1 MEYHEII
8 IVGAGASGLMCG
20 YLLGR
25 QGRDV
30 CILDKNETGGKKL
43 AATGNGRCNYTNQNM
58 SPACYYGDRKYVEHI
73 LERFGPK
80 EAIALFGELGILT
93 REKDGYCY
101 PYNGQAATVRELLV
115 QACRESGVVFSY
127 STKAAKI
134 IHKREGT
141 YELRCGGGVT
151 YQCRSLILA
160 TGGRANG
167 PLGGDGSGYK
177 LCRSM
182 GHRVTPVFPGLTGLR
197 AEGSEW
203 KQLAGIRMQ
212 GKVTLFANHN
222 LLGEETGEIQIVK
235 DGISGIP
242 VFQLCRLA
250 AEAMAEGKRV
260 TGKIDFVPHLT
271 ESQLEDWLIKY
282 GSRGLSGI
290 VNKKWIPVL
299 TKKEKD
305 KKKLAEI
312 LKKYQVSVSDT
323 FGLEKAQ
330 VSAGGVA
337 TEEICVDTME
347 SLLHR
352 DLYLLGELQD
362 VDGICGGYNLHFA
375 WATAAICSQHI
386 INETCVKEDRY
397 VTIQSV

>member
-30 CILDKNETGGKKL
+30 CILDKNETAGKKL
-43 AATGNGRCNYTNQNM
+43 AATGNGRCNFTNQSM
-58 SPACYYGDRKYVEHI
+58 SPACYYGDRKYVEQI
-73 LERFGPK
+73 LKRFGP
-80 EAIALFGELGILT
+80 EDAIALFGELGILT

-115 QACRESGVVFSY
+115 QGCRESGVVFSY

-134 IHKREGT
+134 IHKKEGT

-182 GHRVTPVFPGLTGLR
+182 GHRVTPVHPGLTGLK

-212 GKVTLFANHN
+212 GKISLYADD
-222 LLGEETGEIQIVK
+222 LQLGEEIGEIQIVK

-250 AEAMAEGKRV
+250 AEAMEQGKRV
-260 TGKIDFVPHLT
+260 TGKIDFVPQMT
-271 ESQLEDWLIKY
+271 RSQLEEWLIRHE
-282 GSRGLSGI
+282 SRGLSGI

-299 TKKEKD
+299 TKKEKELNRLSAVM
-305 KKKLAEI
+305 KEYK
-312 LKKYQVSVSDT
+312 VTVSDT

-330 VSAGGVA
+330 VTAGGVA

-375 WATAAICSQHI
+375 WATAAICSQHLI
-386 INETCVKEDRY
+386 DEKG
-397 VTIQSV
+397 

>member
-25 QGRDV
+25 QGKDV
-30 CILDKNETGGKKL
+30 CILDKNETAGKKL
-43 AATGNGRCNYTNQNM
+43 AATGNGRCNYTNRNM
-58 SPACYYGDRKYVEHI
+58 SPACYYGDQGYVDQI
-73 LERFGPK
+73 LERFGP
-80 EAIALFGELGILT
+80 EDAIALFGELGILT

-101 PYNGQAATVRELLV
+101 PYSGQAATVRELLV
-115 QACRESGVVFSY
+115 QACRESGIVFSFC
-127 STKAAKI
+127 TKAAKI
-134 IHKREGT
+134 IHKKEEI
-141 YELRCGGGVT
+141 YELVCGGGVT

-177 LCRSM
+177 FCRSM
-182 GHRVTPVFPGLTGLR
+182 GHRVTQVFPGLTGLM

-212 GKVTLFANHN
+212 GKISLYADHI
-222 LLGEETGEIQIVK
+222 LLGEEAGEIQIVK

-260 TGKIDFVPHLT
+260 TGRIDFVPQMT
-271 ESQLEDWLIKY
+271 ESQLKEWLKRH

-290 VNKKWIPVL
+290 LNKKWIPVL
-299 TKKEKD
+299 TRREKD
-305 KKKLAEI
+305 LNR
-312 LKKYQVSVSDT
+312 LSVVMKKYKVSVTDT
-323 FGLEKAQ
+323 FGMEKAQ

-337 TEEICVDTME
+337 TEEICVETME

-352 DLYLLGELQD
+352 GLYLLGELQD

-375 WATAAICSQHI
+375 WATAVICSQHL
-386 INETCVKEDRY
+386 INERG
-397 VTIQSV
+397 

>member
-30 CILDKNETGGKKL
+30 CILDKNETAGKKL

-73 LERFGPK
+73 LERFGP
-80 EAIALFGELGILT
+80 EDAITLFGELGILT
-93 REKDGYCY
+93 REKEGYCY
-101 PYNGQAATVRELLV
+101 PYNGQAATVREHLV
-115 QACRESGVVFSY
+115 QGCLESGVVFSY
-127 STKAAKI
+127 NTKVAKI
-134 IHKREGT
+134 LHKKEEA
-141 YELRCGGGVT
+141 YELRCGGGAI
-151 YQCRSLILA
+151 YQCRCLILA

-182 GHRVTPVFPGLTGLR
+182 GHRVTPVLPGLTGLK

-212 GKVTLFANHN
+212 GKIALYGDGL
-222 LLGEETGEIQIVK
+222 LLGEEAGEIQIVK

-250 AEAMAEGKRV
+250 AEAMEQGKKV
-260 TGKIDFVPHLT
+260 TGKIDFIPQMT
-271 ESQLEDWLIKY
+271 GSQLEEWLIGH

-290 VNKKWIPVL
+290 VNKKWLPVL
-299 TKKEKD
+299 TKKGKD
-305 KKKLAEI
+305 PDRLCKV
-312 LKKYQVSVSDT
+312 LKEYKVSVSDT

-337 TEEICVDTME
+337 TEEICADTME
-347 SLLHR
+347 SLLHP

-375 WATAAICSQHI
+375 WATAVVCSQHI
-386 INETCVKEDRY
+386 IETFAKEDKY
-397 VTIQSV
+397 VTIQPV

>member
-1 MEYHEII
+1 MECYEII
-8 IVGAGASGLMCG
+8 IVGAGAAGLMCG

-30 CILDKNETGGKKL
+30 CILDKNETAGKKL
-43 AATGNGRCNYTNQNM
+43 AATGNGRCNYTNRNM
-58 SPACYYGDRKYVEHI
+58 SPECYYGDRGYVEQI
-73 LERFGPK
+73 LKRFGPD

-115 QACRESGVVFSY
+115 RACLESGVVFSY
-127 STKAAKI
+127 RTKAAKI
-134 IHKREGT
+134 IHKKEGT

-160 TGGRANG
+160 SGGRANG
-167 PLGGDGSGYK
+167 SLGGDGSGYK

-182 GHRVTPVFPGLTGLR
+182 GHRVTPVLPGLTGLK
-197 AEGSEW
+197 AEGGEW

-212 GKVTLFANHN
+212 GKISLYADDL
-222 LLGEETGEIQIVK
+222 LLGEECGEIQIVK

-250 AEAMAEGKRV
+250 AGAMEQGKRV
-260 TGKIDFVPHLT
+260 TGKIDFVPQMT
-271 ESQLEDWLIKY
+271 KSQLEEWLIRH
-282 GSRGLSGI
+282 GTHRLSGI

-299 TKKEKD
+299 SKEKELD
-305 KKKLAEI
+305 RLSAV
-312 LKKYQVSVSDT
+312 LKEYKVSVSDT

-352 DLYLLGELQD
+352 GLYLLGELQD

-386 INETCVKEDRY
+386 INEKG
-397 VTIQSV
+397 

>member
-30 CILDKNETGGKKL
+30 CLLDKNDTAGKKL
-43 AATGNGRCNYTNQNM
+43 AATGNGRCNYTNRNM
-58 SPACYYGDRKYVEHI
+58 SPVCYYGDRNYVEQI
-73 LERFGPK
+73 LKRFGPE
-80 EAIALFGELGILT
+80 EAITLFGELGILT

-115 QACRESGVVFSY
+115 QACRESGVVFAY
-127 STKAAKI
+127 GTKAAKI
-134 IHKREGT
+134 IHKKEGM
-141 YELRCGGGVT
+141 YELRCGSGVI

-182 GHRVTPVFPGLTGLR
+182 GHHVTQVVPGLTGLK

-212 GKVTLFANHN
+212 GKFSLYADHM
-222 LLGEETGEIQIVK
+222 LLGEEAGEIQIVK

-250 AEAMAEGKRV
+250 AKAMEEGKKV
-260 TGKIDFVPHLT
+260 TGKIDFVPQMT
-271 ESQLEDWLIKY
+271 ESQMEEWLIQH

-299 TKKEKD
+299 TKREKN
-305 KKKLAEI
+305 LNRLSAVM
-312 LKKYQVSVSDT
+312 KKYEVSVSDT

-362 VDGICGGYNLHFA
+362 IDGICGGYNLHFA
-375 WATAAICSQHI
+375 WATAAICSQHLMN
-386 INETCVKEDRY
+386 NEDKNVK
-397 VTIQSV
+397 I

>member
-30 CILDKNETGGKKL
+30 CILDKNETAGKKL
-43 AATGNGRCNYTNQNM
+43 AATGNGRCNYTNRNM
-58 SPACYYGDRKYVEHI
+58 SPECYYGDRKYIERI
-73 LERFGPK
+73 LERFGP
-80 EAIALFGELGILT
+80 EDAITLFRELGILS

-101 PYNGQAATVRELLV
+101 PYSGQAATVKELLV
-115 QACRESGVVFSY
+115 QACETSGVGFSY
-127 STKAAKI
+127 GTKAARI
-134 IHKREGT
+134 IHKKDEI
-141 YELRCGGGVT
+141 YELRCDGDAI
-151 YQCRSLILA
+151 YHCRRLILA

-182 GHRVTPVFPGLTGLR
+182 GHRVTQVLPGLTGLK

-212 GKVTLFANHN
+212 GKISLYADHM
-222 LLGEETGEIQIVK
+222 LLGEEAGEIQIVK
-235 DGISGIP
+235 DGVSGIP

-250 AEAMAEGKRV
+250 AEAMAQGKRV
-260 TGKIDFVPHLT
+260 MGKMDFVPQLT
-271 ESQLEDWLIKY
+271 ESQLEEWLIQH

-299 TKKEKD
+299 SRKGKD
-305 KKKLAEI
+305 LNKLTAV
-312 LKKYQVSVSDT
+312 LKNYPFSVSET
-323 FGLEKAQ
+323 FGLERAQ

-352 DLYLLGELQD
+352 ELYLLGELQD
-362 VDGICGGYNLHFA
+362 VDGLCGGYNLHFA
-375 WATAAICSQHI
+375 WATAAICSQHL
-386 INETCVKEDRY
+386 INERG
-397 VTIQSV
+397 

>member
-30 CILDKNETGGKKL
+30 CILDKNETAGKKL
-43 AATGNGRCNYTNQNM
+43 AATGNGRCNFTNQSM
-58 SPACYYGDRKYVEHI
+58 SPACYYGDRKYVEQI
-73 LERFGPK
+73 LKRFGPE

-115 QACRESGVVFSY
+115 QGCRESGVVFSY
-127 STKAAKI
+127 RTKAAKI
-134 IHKREGT
+134 IHNKEGT

-182 GHRVTPVFPGLTGLR
+182 GHRVTPVHPGLTGLK

-212 GKVTLFANHN
+212 GKISLYADD
-222 LLGEETGEIQIVK
+222 LQLGEEIGEIQIVK

-250 AEAMAEGKRV
+250 AEAMEQGKRV
-260 TGKIDFVPHLT
+260 TGKIDFVPQMT
-271 ESQLEDWLIKY
+271 RSQLEEWLIRH

-299 TKKEKD
+299 TKKEKELNRLSAVM
-305 KKKLAEI
+305 KEYK
-312 LKKYQVSVSDT
+312 VTVSDT

-330 VSAGGVA
+330 VTAGGVA
-337 TEEICVDTME
+337 TEEICVDNME

-375 WATAAICSQHI
+375 WATAAICSQHLI
-386 INETCVKEDRY
+386 DEKG
-397 VTIQSV
+397 

>member
-30 CILDKNETGGKKL
+30 CILDKNETAGKKL
-43 AATGNGRCNYTNQNM
+43 AATGNGRCNYTNRNM
-58 SPACYYGDRKYVEHI
+58 SPECYYGDRGYVEQI
-73 LERFGPK
+73 LKRFGPD

-115 QACRESGVVFSY
+115 RACLESGVVFSY
-127 STKAAKI
+127 RTKAAKI
-134 IHKREGT
+134 IHKKEGT

-182 GHRVTPVFPGLTGLR
+182 GHRVTPVHPGLTGLK

-212 GKVTLFANHN
+212 GKISLYADD
-222 LLGEETGEIQIVK
+222 LQLGEEIGEIQIVK

-250 AEAMAEGKRV
+250 AEAMEQGKRV
-260 TGKIDFVPHLT
+260 TGKIDFVPQMT
-271 ESQLEDWLIKY
+271 RSQLEEWLIRH

-299 TKKEKD
+299 TKKEKELNRLSAVM
-305 KKKLAEI
+305 KEYK
-312 LKKYQVSVSDT
+312 VTVSDT

-330 VSAGGVA
+330 VTAGGVA
-337 TEEICVDTME
+337 TEEICVDNME

-375 WATAAICSQHI
+375 WATAAICSQHLI
-386 INETCVKEDRY
+386 DEKG
-397 VTIQSV
+397 

>member
-30 CILDKNETGGKKL
+30 CLLDKNETAGKKL
-43 AATGNGRCNYTNQNM
+43 AATGNGRCNFTNRNM
-58 SPACYYGDRKYVEHI
+58 SPECYYGDQEYVGQI
-73 LERFGPK
+73 LKRFGPE

-93 REKDGYCY
+93 REKEGYCY

-115 QACRESGVVFSY
+115 RACQESGVVFSY
-127 STKAAKI
+127 GTKAARI
-134 IHKREGT
+134 IHKKEGV
-141 YELRCGGGVT
+141 YELRCGGGAI

-182 GHRVTPVFPGLTGLR
+182 GHRVTPVYPGLTGLK
-197 AEGSEW
+197 AGGSEW

-212 GKVTLFANHN
+212 GKISLYADDMQ
-222 LLGEETGEIQIVK
+222 LGEETGEIQIVK

-250 AEAMAEGKRV
+250 AEAMEQGKRV
-260 TGKIDFVPHLT
+260 TGKIDFVPQMT
-271 ESQLEDWLIKY
+271 RSQLEEWLIRH

-299 TKKEKD
+299 TKKEKELNRLSAVM
-305 KKKLAEI
+305 KEYKVI
-312 LKKYQVSVSDT
+312 VSDT

-330 VSAGGVA
+330 VTAGGVA

-347 SLLHR
+347 SMLHP

-375 WATAAICSQHI
+375 WATSAVCSQHL
-386 INETCVKEDRY
+386 INEKG
-397 VTIQSV
+397 

>member
-30 CILDKNETGGKKL
+30 CILDKNETAGKKL
-43 AATGNGRCNYTNQNM
+43 AATGNGRCNFTNQSM
-58 SPACYYGDRKYVEHI
+58 SPACYYGDRKYVEQI
-73 LERFGPK
+73 LKRFGP
-80 EAIALFGELGILT
+80 EDAIALFGELGILT

-115 QACRESGVVFSY
+115 QGCRESGVVFSY
-127 STKAAKI
+127 RTKAAKI
-134 IHKREGT
+134 IHKKKGT
-141 YELRCGGGVT
+141 YELRCGGGAI

-182 GHRVTPVFPGLTGLR
+182 GHRVTPVHPGLTGLK

-212 GKVTLFANHN
+212 GKISLYADD
-222 LLGEETGEIQIVK
+222 LQLGEEIGEIQIVK

-250 AEAMAEGKRV
+250 AEAMEQGKRV
-260 TGKIDFVPHLT
+260 TGKIDFVPQMT
-271 ESQLEDWLIKY
+271 RSQLEEWLIRH

-299 TKKEKD
+299 TKKEKELNRLSAVM
-305 KKKLAEI
+305 KEYK
-312 LKKYQVSVSDT
+312 VTVSDT

-330 VSAGGVA
+330 VTAGGVA
-337 TEEICVDTME
+337 TEEICVDNME

-375 WATAAICSQHI
+375 WATAAICSQHLI
-386 INETCVKEDRY
+386 DEKG
-397 VTIQSV
+397 

>member
-1 MEYHEII
+1 
-8 IVGAGASGLMCG
+8 
-20 YLLGR
+20 
-25 QGRDV
+25 
-30 CILDKNETGGKKL
+30 
-43 AATGNGRCNYTNQNM
+43 
-58 SPACYYGDRKYVEHI
+58 
-73 LERFGPK
+73 
-80 EAIALFGELGILT
+80 
-93 REKDGYCY
+93 
-101 PYNGQAATVRELLV
+101 
-115 QACRESGVVFSY
+115 
-127 STKAAKI
+127 
-134 IHKREGT
+134 
-141 YELRCGGGVT
+141 
-151 YQCRSLILA
+151 
-160 TGGRANG
+160 
-167 PLGGDGSGYK
+167 
-177 LCRSM
+177 M